1 MNTQRIFAI
10 ITRHYFE
17 AIHNFDRIADMI
29 YWPVLD
35 VIVWGFLTI
44 YLSRSSFVG
53 PTVVNFLLGA
63 TILWGVFF
71 ALHRDMAMG
80 FLDELWSRNL
90 LNLFS
95 SPLSIWEYITGLII
109 INFVKMS
116 IGFLAASLLAWAVY
130 AFDIFPRAF
139 QLLPYFV
146 NLMIFGLALGIFIT
160 GLIFRYTTKVQVL
173 AWSIPALLQP
183 ISCVF
188 YPLSTLPKFLQDVA
202 WFLPTTHVFEGMR
215 GVLGTGVFSI
225 SQFWWGL
232 ILNIIYI
239 VLAILFFD
247 KIFRISKDR
256 GLIVKLE

>member
-1 MNTQRIFAI
+1 MKFHRISAI
-10 ITRHYFE
+10 IMRHYYE
-17 AIHNFDRIADMI
+17 AIHNFDRISDMI

-44 YLSRSSFVG
+44 YLSRSSFIG
-53 PTVVNFLLGA
+53 PTLVNFLLGA

-95 SPLSIWEYITGLII
+95 SPLSIWEYITGLVM
-109 INFVKMS
+109 INFVKMLV
-116 IGFLAASLLAWAVY
+116 GFFAAALLAWAFY
-130 AFDIFPRAF
+130 AFNIFPHAF

-146 NLMIFGLALGIFIT
+146 NLIFFGLALGIFIT

-183 ISCVF
+183 VSCVF
-188 YPLSTLPKFLQDVA
+188 YPLSTLPKFLQDIA

-215 GVLGTGVFSI
+215 EVLGSGIFST
-225 SQFWWGL
+225 SQFWWGF
-232 ILNIIYI
+232 ILNIIYMF
-239 VLAILFFD
+239 LAILFFNM
-247 KIFRISKDR
+247 IFKISKDR